1 MQLNNQTA
9 IALLVVI
16 ELSVEFIADTVE
28 QTLGSLPWMTWWR
41 VAQSYYV
48 PDFVICLTMM
58 AIIITAIVML
68 EPQTIDNSVKAIW
81 RKIRYYRAKRE
92 RLKRKTVVKP

>member
-1 MQLNNQTA
+1 MQLNNKTA
-9 IALLVVI
+9 IALLVVT
-16 ELSVEFIADTVE
+16 ELCVEFIADAVE
-28 QTLGSLPWMTWWR
+28 NTLGHLPWMAWWR

-48 PDFVICLTMM
+48 PDFVICLTMI

-68 EPQTIDNSVKAIW
+68 EAQTIDNSVKAIW
-81 RKIRYYRAKRE
+81 RKTRCYRAKRK